1 MENGESGW
9 RMVRVAGEWLKNGWM
24 IYHENLW
31 WTRLG
36 LFLCPKTYNP
46 PNVFKSGKMWELVGI
61 CGKHSFE

>member
-1 MENGESGW
+1 MAE
-9 RMVRVAGEWLKNGWM
+9 EWLKNGWM